1 LFVAEVL
8 FLFSVKKIHAINS
21 VKASVLSEGSIKM
34 AQREVRIQGVNLRL
48 KKRIPISLT
57 DIFGIG
63 TTRALKICSDASI
76 DLDTKTL
83 DLTDEQI
90 RAISIEVEK
99 FVVEGE
105 LRNLLKLEKK
115 KLTDRR
121 TYRGLRH
128 LMGLPINS
136 RTRTNAKTCKRHR
149 GNKRVLVD
157 FSKDKKK

>member
-1 LFVAEVL
+1 
-8 FLFSVKKIHAINS
+8 
-21 VKASVLSEGSIKM
+21 M
-34 AQREVRIQGVNLRL
+34 AQREVRIQGVSLRL
-48 KKRIPISLT
+48 KKRVPISLT

-63 TTRALKICSDASI
+63 TTRALQICSSVNI
-76 DLDTKTL
+76 DLNTKTV
-83 DLTDEQI
+83 DLTDDQVK
-90 RAISIEVEK
+90 AVSAEVEK

-149 GNKRVLVD
+149 GSKRVLVD

>member
-1 LFVAEVL
+1 
-8 FLFSVKKIHAINS
+8 
-21 VKASVLSEGSIKM
+21 M

-48 KKRIPISLT
+48 RKRVPISLT

-63 TTRALKICSDASI
+63 PTRALQICQQTGIDVLTKTI
-76 DLDTKTL
+76 DLS
-83 DLTDEQI
+83 DEQVK
-90 RAISIEVEK
+90 ALTQAVDQY
-99 FVVEGE
+99 VVEGE

-149 GNKRVLVD
+149 GSKRVIVD
-157 FSKDKKK
+157 FNKDKKK

>member
-1 LFVAEVL
+1 
-8 FLFSVKKIHAINS
+8 
-21 VKASVLSEGSIKM
+21 M

-48 KKRIPISLT
+48 KKRVPISLT

-63 TTRALKICSDASI
+63 NTRAQEICKNANI
-76 DLDTKTL
+76 DLHTKTV
-83 DLTDEQI
+83 DLTDEQVK
-90 RAISIEVEK
+90 AISAEVEK
-99 FVVEGE
+99 FTVEGE

-149 GNKRVLVD
+149 GSKRVLVD